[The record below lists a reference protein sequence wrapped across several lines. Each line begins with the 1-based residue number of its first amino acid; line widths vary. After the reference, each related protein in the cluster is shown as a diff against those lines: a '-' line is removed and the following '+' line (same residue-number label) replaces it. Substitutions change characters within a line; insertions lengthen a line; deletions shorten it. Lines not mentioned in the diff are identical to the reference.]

1 MCDRG
6 ARVSY
11 ILEALRKAEKDR
23 NLGKTPT
30 LGDVTTPISRP
41 AEDRGLS
48 RRTLALIVLVLVL
61 ALLAV
66 GIWPRREAVPASA
79 AVIAA
84 PSVAAPSASTAPV
97 AADRLEPAAEL
108 EIALEEPA
116 LDEAVVADTLDD
128 LLDDSTGAASQQD
141 EATSPRVDPLAE
153 ASDGQGDSEG
163 RADEP
168 TVELASA
175 SGAPAP
181 SSGDAVASQ
190 FPLLRDMPS
199 DYRAGF
205 PALRMEVHV
214 YDADPARRWAM
225 INGKKAV
232 ESSTLAEG
240 PRVVEITAEGL
251 ILDYRGRS
259 TLFPLKR

>member
-1 MCDRG
+1 MCGRG
-6 ARVSY
+6 SHVSY

-30 LGDVTTPISRP
+30 LGDVTTPSSRP
-41 AEDRGLS
+41 PENRGPS

-66 GIWPRREAVPASA
+66 GIWPRIEPVPASDS
-79 AVIAA
+79 VITGPPVAA
-84 PSVAAPSASTAPV
+84 PSVPTAPV

-108 EIALEEPA
+108 EVALEEPA

-128 LLDDSTGAASQQD
+128 LLDDSTGAASLQD
-141 EATSPRVDPLAE
+141 EARSPRVDPLAE
-153 ASDGQGDSEG
+153 AFDGQGDAEG

-168 TVELASA
+168 TVEPPSA
-175 SGAPAP
+175 SEAPAP

-199 DYRAGF
+199 DYRAAF
-205 PALRMEVHV
+205 PALRVDVHV

-232 ESSTLAEG
+232 EDSTLAEG

-259 TLFPLKR
+259 TLLPLKR